1 MRSNHITECC
11 KVASLVLATTSVV
24 ESSSVAT
31 FGTSTMNYSPS
42 DDIVISLNLTLI
54 NNYATSALFTPSIL
68 PISTFVISSS
78 FKQGAALS
86 FPFVAG
92 SAATYSL
99 DARITGP
106 SAAEYAEVKFLSNHT
121 VAVLLSMNHGNG
133 FSANSRYLSLSL
145 SLLR

>member
-1 MRSNHITECC
+1 MT
-11 KVASLVLATTSVV
+11 VAA
-24 ESSSVAT
+24 
-31 FGTSTMNYSPS
+31 
-42 DDIVISLNLTLI
+42 
-54 NNYATSALFTPSIL
+54 
-68 PISTFVISSS
+68 
-78 FKQGAALS
+78 QHAALDAAHRES
-86 FPFVAG
+86 AG

-99 DARITGP
+99 EVLISGL